1 MATNLVHLHQAA
13 KDLDRQVASLYTPI
27 KEGKLK
33 AYTSSGDPI
42 DHRYLHTTD
51 IWVEEQAATAWSNK
65 ATRRKPRKR
74 AFASRRKENLT
85 QTKMFDTEPMLP
97 GVPDGNVTFT
107 FTNDHGKKMTVSGEL
122 KNAEFILNLL
132 KESN

>member
-13 KDLDRQVASLYTPI
+13 KDLDRHVASLYTPI

-33 AYTSSGDPI
+33 AYNAAGELL
-42 DHRYLHTTD
+42 DHTNIHTTD
-51 IWVEEQAATAWSNK
+51 IWVEEQAATAWSNQ
-65 ATRRKPRKR
+65 AVRRKARKR

-85 QTKMFDTEPMLP
+85 QTTMFETTPEPS
-97 GVPDGNVTFT
+97 VPDGEVTFT
-107 FTNDHGKKMTVSGEL
+107 FFNAAGQPMTVSGEI